1 MGKIKLAP
9 SILSCDFSKLGEEI
23 KKVEPYSDYIEV
35 DVMDGHFVP
44 NISIGVPIVQA
55 VRKSTKLVV
64 DTQLMISEP
73 WNFIEQFAQAGSDI
87 IIVHWE
93 SMKDEKQFKQV
104 LKQIRDNGAKAGA
117 AINPPTPLKKLIP
130 VLGEIDMALIMSV
143 NPGFGGQGFL
153 PEALPKISELR
164 EIMDKEGY
172 TFDLEV
178 DGGIKLDNVEP
189 VLKAGAD
196 VIVSGSG
203 IFKTPNP
210 TETAKKFKEI
220 FKKYEK

>member
-9 SILSCDFSKLGEEI
+9 SILSCDFSKLAEEI
-23 KKVEPYSDYIEV
+23 KKVEQYSDYIEV

-44 NISIGVPIVQA
+44 NISIGIPIVQA

-73 WNFIEQFAQAGSDI
+73 WKYIEQFVKAGSDI
-87 IIVHWE
+87 IIVHQE

-104 LKQIRDNGAKAGA
+104 LKQIRDNGVKAGA

-130 VLGEIDMALIMSV
+130 VLGEIDLALIMSV

-164 EIMDKEGY
+164 KLMEKEGY
-172 TFDLEV
+172 NFDLEV

-210 TETAKKFKEI
+210 TETAKKFKEV
-220 FKKYEK
+220 FKRYE

>member
-1 MGKIKLAP
+1 MA
-9 SILSCDFSKLGEEI
+9 EEI
-23 KKVEPYSDYIEV
+23 KKVEQYSDYIEV

-44 NISIGVPIVQA
+44 NISIGIPIVQA

-73 WNFIEQFAQAGSDI
+73 WKYIEQFVKAGSDI
-87 IIVHWE
+87 IIVHQE

-104 LKQIRDNGAKAGA
+104 LKQIRDNGVKAGA

-130 VLGEIDMALIMSV
+130 VLGEIDLALIMSV

-164 EIMDKEGY
+164 KLMEKEGY
-172 TFDLEV
+172 NFDLEV

-210 TETAKKFKEI
+210 TETAKKFKEV
-220 FKKYEK
+220 FKRYE

>member
-9 SILSCDFSKLGEEI
+9 SILSCDFSKLAEEI
-23 KKVEPYSDYIEV
+23 KKVEQYSDYIEV

-44 NISIGVPIVQA
+44 NISIGIPIVQA

-73 WNFIEQFAQAGSDI
+73 WKYIEQFAKAGSDI
-87 IIVHWE
+87 IIVHQE
-93 SMKDEKQFKQV
+93 SMKDEKQFRQV
-104 LKQIRDNGAKAGA
+104 LKQIRDSGVKAGA

-130 VLGEIDMALIMSV
+130 VLGEIDLALIMSV

-164 EIMDKEGY
+164 KLMEKEGY
-172 TFDLEV
+172 NFDLEV

-210 TETAKKFKEI
+210 TETAKKFKEV
-220 FKKYEK
+220 FKRYE

>member
-9 SILSCDFSKLGEEI
+9 SILSCDFSKLAEEI
-23 KKVEPYSDYIEV
+23 KKVEQYSDYIEV

-44 NISIGVPIVQA
+44 NISIGIPIVQA

-73 WNFIEQFAQAGSDI
+73 WKYIEQFVKAGSDI
-87 IIVHWE
+87 IIVHQE
-93 SMKDEKQFKQV
+93 SMKDEKQFRQV

-130 VLGEIDMALIMSV
+130 VLGEIDLALIMSV

-164 EIMDKEGY
+164 KLMEKEGY
-172 TFDLEV
+172 NFDLEV

-210 TETAKKFKEI
+210 TETAKKFKEV
-220 FKKYEK
+220 FKRYE

>member
-9 SILSCDFSKLGEEI
+9 SILSCDFSKLAEEI
-23 KKVEPYSDYIEV
+23 KKVEQYSDYIEV

-44 NISIGVPIVQA
+44 NISIGIPIVQA

-73 WNFIEQFAQAGSDI
+73 WKYIEQFAKAGSDI
-87 IIVHWE
+87 IIVHQE
-93 SMKDEKQFKQV
+93 SMKDEKQFRQV
-104 LKQIRDNGAKAGA
+104 LKQIRDNGVKAGA
-117 AINPPTPLKKLIP
+117 AVNPPTPLKKLIP
-130 VLGEIDMALIMSV
+130 ILGEIDLALIMSV

-164 EIMDKEGY
+164 KLMEKEGY
-172 TFDLEV
+172 NFDLEV

-210 TETAKKFKEI
+210 TETAKKFKEV
-220 FKKYEK
+220 FKRYE

>member
-9 SILSCDFSKLGEEI
+9 SILSCDFSKLAEEI
-23 KKVEPYSDYIEV
+23 KKVEQYSDYIEV

-44 NISIGVPIVQA
+44 NISIGIPIVQA

-73 WNFIEQFAQAGSDI
+73 WKYIEQFVKAGSDI
-87 IIVHWE
+87 IIVHQE
-93 SMKDEKQFKQV
+93 STKDEKQFKQV
-104 LKQIRDNGAKAGA
+104 LKQIRDNGVKAGA

-130 VLGEIDMALIMSV
+130 VLGEIDLALIMSV

-164 EIMDKEGY
+164 KLMEKEGY
-172 TFDLEV
+172 NFDLEV

-210 TETAKKFKEI
+210 TETAKKFKEV
-220 FKKYEK
+220 FKRYE

>member
-9 SILSCDFSKLGEEI
+9 SILSCDFSKLAEEI
-23 KKVEPYSDYIEV
+23 KKIEQYSDYIEV

-44 NISIGVPIVQA
+44 NISIGIPIVQA

-73 WNFIEQFAQAGSDI
+73 WKYIEQFAKAGSDI
-87 IIVHWE
+87 IIVHQE
-93 SMKDEKQFKQV
+93 SMKDEKQFRQV
-104 LKQIRDNGAKAGA
+104 LKQIRDNRAKAGA

-130 VLGEIDMALIMSV
+130 VLGEIDLALIMSV

-164 EIMDKEGY
+164 KLMEKEGY
-172 TFDLEV
+172 NFDLEV